1 MDKQTILVHGVLTF
15 SESIS
20 LTLEL
25 DKKITTMFT
34 TTSLNQE
41 FYFTIRVKAMQH
53 IFKWCV
59 L

>member
-41 FYFTIRVKAMQH
+41 FYFINTCKSHATH
-53 IFKWCV
+53 I
-59 L
+59 

>member
-25 DKKITTMFT
+25 DKKNYHYVHYNK
-34 TTSLNQE
+34 S
-41 FYFTIRVKAMQH
+41 KSG
-53 IFKWCV
+53 V
-59 L
+59 LLYQYV

>member
-25 DKKITTMFT
+25 DKRECWYYHYVHYNMSK
-34 TTSLNQE
+34 SG
-41 FYFTIRVKAMQH
+41 
-53 IFKWCV
+53 V
-59 L
+59 LLYQYM